1 MDKALVNHVFNKK
14 DYKNFILNIPFH
26 IQPAVIDTNQ
36 WVKSQALFVVA
47 CNMLKL
53 YVYLAGEM

>member
-1 MDKALVNHVFNKK
+1 MNNVFNKK
-14 DYKNFILNIPFH
+14 DHKKTTLNIPFH